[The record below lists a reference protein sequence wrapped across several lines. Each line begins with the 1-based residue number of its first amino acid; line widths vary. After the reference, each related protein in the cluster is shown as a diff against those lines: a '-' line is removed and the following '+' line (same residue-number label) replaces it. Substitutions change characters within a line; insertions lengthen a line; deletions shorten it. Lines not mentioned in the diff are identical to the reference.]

1 MKTAF
6 TLSVLTL
13 LFSFSAFATL
23 RTVSNDPNNPAQY
36 NSVQAAINAANAG
49 DTIYV
54 EATYV
59 TIQNGSVTNGGS
71 NYGNITINKRIT
83 LLGSGYNPNQD
94 IAYVSTLGTV
104 TLDTSVAAVGV
115 PASGASYAIVSGF
128 LITGQVTLSGYTTG
142 VILNNFTLER
152 CWVQGDILIGYS
164 NNTIIQQCVTSSSIL
179 VGDNTNLTIRNN
191 IINASILPTYYGPS
205 PINFS
210 ITNNVFIGSVTT
222 VNTAAYSAFTN
233 YGPLLNAII
242 TNNIFYAVDPTG
254 ASGCTFNNNITF
266 ANANPTVP
274 YGTNTGSG
282 NFVNTN
288 PTFTN
293 YPIGSANFSPTY
305 NFQLASGSP
314 GSGKGTDG
322 TDIGIYGGIGF
333 VPTGA
338 PSVPY
343 IEHFVINN
351 SSISAGQSLNIS
363 IEAKA
368 QK

>member
-1 MKTAF
+1 MKTTL
-6 TLSVLTL
+6 TLSILSL
-13 LFSFSAFATL
+13 FFSFSAFATL

-36 NSVQAAINAANAG
+36 TGIQAAINAANAG

-59 TIQNGSVTNGGS
+59 TIQNGNVINGGS

-83 LLGSGYNPNQD
+83 LLGSGYNPSQD
-94 IAYVSTLGTV
+94 IAYISTVGSV

-115 PASGASYAIVSGF
+115 PASGASYAVVSGL
-128 LITGQVTLSGYTTG
+128 LITGQVNLAGYTNN

-152 CWVQGDILIGYS
+152 CWVQGQILIGYS
-164 NNTIIQQCVTSSSIL
+164 NNLTIQQNVLSGA
-179 VGDNTNLTIRNN
+179 VYFGNNTNLILRNN
-191 IINASILPTYYGPS
+191 ILNYEMLPTYYGPS
-205 PINFS
+205 PVNFT
-210 ITNNVFIGSVTT
+210 ITNNVFIGSVTA

-282 NFVNTN
+282 NLVNTN
-288 PTFTN
+288 PVFTN
-293 YPIGSANFSPTY
+293 YPIGSANYSPTY
-305 NFQLASGSP
+305 NFQLATGSP
-314 GSGKGTDG
+314 GKNAGTDG
-322 TDIGIYGGIGF
+322 TDIGLYGGIGF

-338 PSVPY
+338 PNVPY

-351 SSISAGQSLNIS
+351 SSISVGQNLNVS